1 MVDAAI
7 FGNPL
12 VFSCEK
18 PRVSDT
24 SINLYIYNYIYI
36 FDMDRPSIYL
46 ICANESYYLIDKP
59 KTPVIYPFTSYQIC
73 DIPVII
79 GDLTITCGGLYI
91 MWIEYTDIIG
101 GLLLYIVLGCAWY
114 HLAHVSG
121 IRNVFFAVWRV
132 YVWVQWS
139 GVLYKK
145 SMYAQTHTYI
155 L

>member
-1 MVDAAI
+1 
-7 FGNPL
+7 
-12 VFSCEK
+12 
-18 PRVSDT
+18 
-24 SINLYIYNYIYI
+24 
-36 FDMDRPSIYL
+36 MDRPSIYL

-145 SMYAQTHTYI
+145 SMYAQTHTHTYI
-155 L
+155 YIYIFET